1 MKEQIY
7 INKIKLN
14 NKEFEYEITYK
25 KIKNIYMRI
34 KDSKIYISSPRR
46 VLISDIEKFI
56 IQKQD
61 WILNTIEKQKNRIE
75 VEKIKKYTDD
85 EFIKL
90 INSLVLEYSKKMN
103 LYPKK
108 ITIKKLKYAWGSCTS
123 NKNISFNR
131 ELIYFDEDV
140 IRYVVVHEIAHLK
153 YMNHQKGFW
162 ELVEKNIFNYKELR
176 KRLKD
181 RNR

>member
-14 NKEFEYEITYK
+14 NKEFKYEITYK

-61 WILNTIEKQKNRIE
+61 
-75 VEKIKKYTDD
+75 
-85 EFIKL
+85 
-90 INSLVLEYSKKMN
+90 
-103 LYPKK
+103 
-108 ITIKKLKYAWGSCTS
+108 
-123 NKNISFNR
+123 
-131 ELIYFDEDV
+131 
-140 IRYVVVHEIAHLK
+140 
-153 YMNHQKGFW
+153 
-162 ELVEKNIFNYKELR
+162 
-176 KRLKD
+176 
-181 RNR
+181 

>member
-7 INKIKLN
+7 INKILLN

-34 KDSKIYISSPRR
+34 KDSKIFISSPRR

-56 IQKQD
+56 FQKQE
-61 WILNTIEKQKNRIE
+61 WIIKTIEKQENRVEI
-75 VEKIKKYTDD
+75 EKIKKHTDE
-85 EFIKL
+85 EFVNL
-90 INSLVLEYSKKMN
+90 INRFVLEYSQKMN

-108 ITIKKLKYAWGSCTS
+108 VTIKKLKYAWGSCTS
-123 NKNISFNR
+123 NKNISFNG

-140 IRYVVVHEIAHLK
+140 IRYVIVHELAHLR
-153 YMNHQKGFW
+153 YMNHQKRFW
-162 ELVEKNIFNYKELR
+162 ELVEKYIPNYKELR
-176 KRLKD
+176 RQLKD
-181 RNR
+181 RKR